1 MGLFLNSI
9 RTHPG
14 KDIRAAPWDDR
25 GIFYIIYRIFLDRL
39 SSAQPTHV
47 PIIYG
52 SPIDRC
58 TMINI
63 RIPIC
68 FATCTLLPMNCP

>member
-9 RTHPG
+9 LTHPG

-25 GIFYIIYRIFLDRL
+25 GIFYTYSI
-39 SSAQPTHV
+39 SSEQPTHV
-47 PIIYG
+47 PIIDG

-58 TMINI
+58 TMIHI
-63 RIPIC
+63 RIPIG
-68 FATCTLLPMNCP
+68 FATCSLLPMNFP